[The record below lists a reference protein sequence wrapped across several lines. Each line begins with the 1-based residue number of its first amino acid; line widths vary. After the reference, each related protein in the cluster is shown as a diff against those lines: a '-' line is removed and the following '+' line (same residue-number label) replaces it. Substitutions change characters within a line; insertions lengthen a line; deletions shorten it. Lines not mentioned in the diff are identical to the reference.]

1 MSAVDMATRVE
12 RLPGAVPTRLWSEKH
27 RGLAA
32 EGNLYYVWW
41 CQATLLAS
49 LKVAHHEVSC
59 IV

>member
-12 RLPGAVPTRLWSEKH
+12 RLPGAVPTCLWSEKH
-27 RGLAA
+27 HGLAA

-49 LKVAHHEVSC
+49 
-59 IV
+59 

>member
-1 MSAVDMATRVE
+1 MATRVE

-32 EGNLYYVWW
+32 VDNLYYLCW

-49 LKVAHHEVSC
+49 LEVAHHYVRC